1 MFKKVLVKIK
11 SIKISNLLF
20 DRFVRLS
27 YTILGLFLGANF
39 FIDKDFFLLQ
49 QITLFQSFLLFL
61 ISAPVNSILIRI
73 GNSSIFHLKGLLK
86 EIFFIRLI
94 LGTISIFFFSIY
106 LFISNFS
113 FFNVLIIVFGL
124 IPTFLSTVFIIEF
137 LPHIL
142 NFEGKSN
149 WKLVYLYL
157 LFFIIKCSSMILFKS
172 LELKIFIEIIEILF
186 VLFWNYYN
194 YLSDFLFDRVNL
206 FSKFQFKTI
215 LLSSGG
221 MYLNGILSVFILR
234 IDQFAL
240 INLVDKKTLSSYML
254 IVSMISLF
262 LTPLSLLSERL
273 AYVMSIEKSKSLM
286 DFSRLSVKTIFMFI
300 FLSFILYF
308 SFLISFIPISQFFFK
323 RDLTEFLILAIILGT
338 SIISNSLGMVFG
350 QINSILNGGL
360 FTMQRSLFGCI
371 LLLVGVSVGFNFF
384 GIIGVSFASA
394 LTLFI
399 TNILFWFL
407 SPKLR
412 RVIFYK

>member
-73 GNSSIFHLKGLLK
+73 GNSSIFHFKGLLK